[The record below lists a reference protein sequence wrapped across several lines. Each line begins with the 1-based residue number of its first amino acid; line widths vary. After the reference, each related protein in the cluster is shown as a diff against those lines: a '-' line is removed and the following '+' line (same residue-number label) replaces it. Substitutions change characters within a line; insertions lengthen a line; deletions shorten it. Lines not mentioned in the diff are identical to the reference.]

1 MDGTTACDLPYA
13 GRRATPA
20 GCAMTER
27 RSDWER
33 APPSTAELEVCMD
46 GQRLMAR
53 LSARSARWDG
63 MRGGRSEFT
72 PSDIAAALGMI
83 PDGFPRELLCYLWWP
98 DALKCSASE
107 IERMILHRVMRECRA
122 RAIDA
127 ITSRLSY
134 GVIELERIRTRTL
147 SKTLSSSL
155 EHHRSL
161 MESASERRWPEP
173 RDTYLQLA
181 HGVLI
186 EAQASKVCPSCRGV
200 GRLADA
206 PRRENACQRCG
217 GWGTLGSSDLARA
230 RALRMTWHA
239 FRKTWKAPYE
249 WAVED
254 CKSAAADAEHALLHA
269 LGVPV
274 RSGGEEHKS
283 DSESPPRSPSF
294 EREKRTWGLH
304 ERIA

>member
-1 MDGTTACDLPYA
+1 
-13 GRRATPA
+13 
-20 GCAMTER
+20 
-27 RSDWER
+27 
-33 APPSTAELEVCMD
+33 MD

-63 MRGGRSEFT
+63 VRGGRSEFT
-72 PSDIAAALGMI
+72 PSDIAAALGMV

-127 ITSRLSY
+127 ISSRLSY
-134 GVIELERIRTRTL
+134 GVVELERTRTRTL

-181 HGVLI
+181 HGVLM

-200 GRLADA
+200 GRLADVS
-206 PRRENACQRCG
+206 RRQNACQRCR

-230 RALRMTWHA
+230 RVLRMTWHA

-254 CKSAAADAEHALLHA
+254 CRRAAIDAEHALLHA

-274 RSGGEEHKS
+274 RGVDEALKPDGE
-283 DSESPPRSPSF
+283 PTPRNASF
-294 EREKRTWGLH
+294 KNEKRIWRSH
-304 ERIA
+304 EHTA